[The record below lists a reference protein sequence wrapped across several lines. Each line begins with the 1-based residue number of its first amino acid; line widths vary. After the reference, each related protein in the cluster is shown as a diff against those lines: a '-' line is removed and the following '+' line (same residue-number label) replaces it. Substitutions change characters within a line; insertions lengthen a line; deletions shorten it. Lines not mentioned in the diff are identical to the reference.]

1 MAKWETDG
9 RISRN
14 LMVDKLPASV
24 EGVLV
29 STGEYGVREMRAR
42 EKEQVSSGAS
52 GRLHDSIM
60 FTTQNRKSGMGGQ
73 AEPPDEV
80 EKPSTKDT
88 VAIGSQVPWAYYVEV
103 GSTKHMSSD
112 GHEAFVQSLKDWYR
126 RKFGKDPDAH
136 ENFASF
142 NALRDKI
149 MAEGTKE
156 MPFVFPC
163 IDDITEY
170 AKKMLA
176 NAVSMNNYATRGKR

>member
-1 MAKWETDG
+1 MAKWKTDG

-14 LMVDKLPASV
+14 LMPEKFLPSV

-60 FTTQNRKSGMGGQ
+60 FVTQAHKSGIGGQ
-73 AEPPDEV
+73 AEPSDEV
-80 EKPSTKDT
+80 DKPSTKDT

-103 GSTKHMSSD
+103 GSTKHMNKE
-112 GHEAFVQSLKDWYR
+112 GHDAFVQSLKDWYVR
-126 RKFGKDPDAH
+126 AFGKNPDDS

-142 NALRDKI
+142 NALYKKI
-149 MAEGTKE
+149 MDEGTKE